1 MNFGNFNQYH
11 LERNDD
17 RSAYALEMIDIHK
30 SFNNGKIKANIGINL
45 AVVKNEIHAII
56 GENGAGKSTLMSIL
70 FGLYEQDRGDI
81 YINGKLVKLKSSK
94 DASKYNIG
102 MVHQHF
108 KLIDNYRVIDNII
121 LGVEK
126 TKWGFL
132 SKSASRKKIQNLI
145 KQYNF
150 NVDLNAMVSSL
161 TVGQQQKV
169 EILKVL
175 FRDPEI
181 LIFDEP
187 TAVLSDNEISSFLEI
202 LKEFKNQ
209 GKTIIIITHK
219 LYEVKKVADV
229 ATIIRKGTYVG
240 TIDVKKTPVNVM
252 AELMVGRK
260 LVESKNNL
268 STTTNEVVL
277 EVNKL
282 DLTFIPLFDWY
293 VLRFEKTIRKIFNLI
308 KGLLLH
314 KKTISQKASVKKP
327 KKSEPITVSFK
338 VKKGEIFAIAGVE
351 GNGQAKL
358 AEYLSG
364 LKLAKSR
371 TITFLEK
378 DISHYSINNRNRLG
392 ISHVP
397 EDRHKHGLVLDQNCR
412 KNVVNN
418 LINKHPFSVAGLV
431 VEYEIAQYANAII
444 EKFDVRGSA
453 NGTAMARTL
462 SGGNQQKLIVGREI
476 SKPHKLLIMVQP
488 TRGLDVGAIEYIHQ
502 RIIEE
507 KQQENTV
514 VLISYELDEILALAD
529 TIAVISKNSIVGV
542 GDKNT
547 MTRQKIGELIGGSE
561 VITHA

>member
-1 MNFGNFNQYH
+1 
-11 LERNDD
+11 
-17 RSAYALEMIDIHK
+17 
-30 SFNNGKIKANIGINL
+30 
-45 AVVKNEIHAII
+45 
-56 GENGAGKSTLMSIL
+56 
-70 FGLYEQDRGDI
+70 
-81 YINGKLVKLKSSK
+81 
-94 DASKYNIG
+94 
-102 MVHQHF
+102 
-108 KLIDNYRVIDNII
+108 
-121 LGVEK
+121 
-126 TKWGFL
+126 
-132 SKSASRKKIQNLI
+132 
-145 KQYNF
+145 
-150 NVDLNAMVSSL
+150 MVSSL

-293 VLRFEKTIRKIFNLI
+293 VLRFEKTVRKIFNLI

-351 GNGQAKL
+351 VNGQAKL

-364 LKLAKSR
+364 LKLAKSK
-371 TITFLEK
+371 TITFLGK

-418 LINKHPFSVAGLV
+418 LINKHPFSVVGLV

-507 KQQENTV
+507 KQKENTV

-529 TIAVISKNSIVGV
+529 TIAVISKNSIVGI
-542 GDKNT
+542 GDKIT
-547 MTRQKIGELIGGSE
+547 MTRQRIGELIGGSE
-561 VITHA
+561 VVTHA